1 MKRLTL
7 TCAVL
12 LATLPL
18 LGQPAL
24 AAEKTATQAVTSNAA
39 NQAGKINLNTAS
51 LDELTA
57 LKGIGDK
64 KAQSIIDY
72 REKQGKFNS
81 VDQLADVSGIG
92 PATLEANRDLI
103 IVK

>member
-24 AAEKTATQAVTSNAA
+24 AAEKTATQAVTSNAV
-39 NQAGKINLNTAS
+39 NQAGKIGRAH
-51 LDELTA
+51 
-57 LKGIGDK
+57 
-64 KAQSIIDY
+64 
-72 REKQGKFNS
+72 
-81 VDQLADVSGIG
+81 V
-92 PATLEANRDLI
+92 
-103 IVK
+103 

>member
-1 MKRLTL
+1 MKRLIL

-39 NQAGKINLNTAS
+39 NKAGKINLNTAS